1 MIPQSCF
8 PSFRDR
14 AMRLVLAVSALMLLA
29 TTPPAAAEDVTI
41 IQRNKAFSVAEVSA
55 KVGDRLRFVN
65 ADTVAHNLYS
75 VTPGFEFEILAQA
88 PGRSDAVGIRA
99 PGALIV
105 ECAIHPG
112 MKLRVNVAR

>member
-1 MIPQSCF
+1 
-8 PSFRDR
+8 
-14 AMRLVLAVSALMLLA
+14 MRLALAVSALTLFAA
-29 TTPPAAAEDVTI
+29 TLPAAAEDVTI

-75 VTPGFEFEILAQA
+75 ATPAFEFEIRAQA
-88 PGRSDAVGIRA
+88 PGRSDVVGVGA
-99 PGALIV
+99 PGTFVV

-112 MKLRVNVAR
+112 MRLRVNVAR